1 LLRFD
6 AVFILRRGQTA
17 PAGRKIDPCAG
28 NGARPL
34 LQGDPFMSLS
44 LSKDVLLAHVLA
56 FGLAVV
62 VPLGLIASPASAAGD
77 RDDAPASRPS
87 ASASQYQTA
96 KTAVEQKRYDVAIAI
111 LEKFIKERP
120 RHAGAHNYLAFA
132 HRKLGRLDVAYKLY
146 KKALELDPKH
156 RGAHE
161 YLGEL
166 YLQRGDLASAEAML
180 KKLDGL
186 CFFGCE
192 EYDDL
197 KKAIAR
203 YKAEKAKKS

>member
-1 LLRFD
+1 MTLSHLTGAVRTCLLTLSIS
-6 AVFILRRGQTA
+6 AVFGFVAA
-17 PAGRKIDPCAG
+17 P
-28 NGARPL
+28 
-34 LQGDPFMSLS
+34 
-44 LSKDVLLAHVLA
+44 VL
-56 FGLAVV
+56 G
-62 VPLGLIASPASAAGD
+62 AGD
-77 RDDAPASRPS
+77 SDSPQASEPTQADSR
-87 ASASQYQTA
+87 YGTA
-96 KTAVEQKRYDVAIAI
+96 KKAIEQKRYDVAIPI
-111 LEKFIKERP
+111 LEAFIKDNP

-132 HRKLGRLDVAYKLY
+132 HRKQGRLDVAYKLY
-146 KKALELDPKH
+146 QTALELDPKH

-197 KKAIAR
+197 KKAIAEYR
-203 YKAEKAKKS
+203 AKKAGKS

>member
-1 LLRFD
+1 MRLSHSIDVLRAPICALGLAA
-6 AVFILRRGQTA
+6 AVFLGFVTG
-17 PAGRKIDPCAG
+17 PA
-28 NGARPL
+28 L
-34 LQGDPFMSLS
+34 
-44 LSKDVLLAHVLA
+44 
-56 FGLAVV
+56 
-62 VPLGLIASPASAAGD
+62 AAGD
-77 RDDAPASRPS
+77 RDDAPAARPN
-87 ASASQYQTA
+87 ASATQYQAA
-96 KTAVEQKRYDVAIAI
+96 KTAIEQERYAVAIPI
-111 LEKFIKERP
+111 LEEFIEERP
-120 RHAGAHNYLAFA
+120 RHAGAHNYLAYA

-146 KKALELDPKH
+146 QKALELDPKH

-166 YLQRGDLASAEAML
+166 YLQRDDLASAEAML

>member
-1 LLRFD
+1 
-6 AVFILRRGQTA
+6 
-17 PAGRKIDPCAG
+17 
-28 NGARPL
+28 
-34 LQGDPFMSLS
+34 MSLS
-44 LSKDVLLAHVLA
+44 HSIELVCVRA
-56 FGLAVV
+56 FRLGVAIALCAGLASGAA
-62 VPLGLIASPASAAGD
+62 LAAGD
-77 RDDAPASRPS
+77 RDDAPEPRPN
-87 ASASQYQTA
+87 ATATQYQIA
-96 KTAVEQKRYDVAIAI
+96 KTAIEQGRYAVAIPI
-111 LEKFIKERP
+111 LENFIKERP

-146 KKALELDPKH
+146 QKALELDPKH

-166 YLQRGDLASAEAML
+166 YLQRDDLASAEAML

>member
-1 LLRFD
+1 
-6 AVFILRRGQTA
+6 
-17 PAGRKIDPCAG
+17 
-28 NGARPL
+28 
-34 LQGDPFMSLS
+34 MSLS
-44 LSKDVLLAHVLA
+44 HLIDLLRSHTFALWLA
-56 FGLAVV
+56 VAMPFGL
-62 VPLGLIASPASAAGD
+62 LTGPALAAGD
-77 RDDAPASRPS
+77 RDDEPAARPS
-87 ASASQYQTA
+87 ATATQYQTA
-96 KTAVEQKRYDVAIAI
+96 KRAIEQKRYAVAIPI

-146 KKALELDPKH
+146 QKALELDPKH